1 MALHRPTF
9 QMTSIIDKHQ
19 SDRLVDGKVLAGIIT
34 QGVCTSTKENQ
45 GFAMWVVNLQR
56 PRRIERISVFS
67 RTDNKTWGMEGA
79 RYCYCLCRLTY
90 FL

>member
-45 GFAMWVVNLQR
+45 VFAMWVVNLQR
-56 PRRIERISVFS
+56 PRRIERISVS
-67 RTDNKTWGMEGA
+67 RTDNKTWGKKGA
-79 RYCYCLCRLTY
+79 RFC
-90 FL
+90 

>member
-19 SDRLVDGKVLAGIIT
+19 SDIQVDAKVLVGIII
-34 QGVCTSTKENQ
+34 QVCSSTKEKQ
-45 GFAMWVVNLQR
+45 VFAMRIVNLQR
-56 PRRIERISVFS
+56 PRRIKRICVFS
-67 RTDNKTWGMEGA
+67 STDNKTWGKEGT
-79 RYCYCLCRLTY
+79 RYCDFLCRMTY